1 MQRSTLAGLGLALLL
16 TAAVVRADETLAPQA
31 PDQPPMGAP
40 AQGPGG
46 PPQGG
51 PGAVPQDAA
60 MGGQDTGNGMA
71 APEGQGPPAGM
82 AAGDPGQAFEELQ
95 SQLDLSS
102 DQQNK
107 LKVISEDAQ
116 ARNREH
122 MKAMMALIKTLDAQ
136 VQAKA
141 PDGDLQA
148 TLDKIKAEHK
158 AMQADKDAVMD
169 QRENVLNV
177 HQSAKFVLALRDK
190 MRQGMLRRMRKQ
202 GGGPGAG
209 GQEPEQP

>member
-1 MQRSTLAGLGLALLL
+1 MQRHTLASLGLALLL
-16 TAAVVRADETLAPQA
+16 TATAGLGAEETLAPQA

-46 PPQGG
+46 PSQVAPS
-51 PGAVPQDAA
+51 DAA
-60 MGGQDTGNGMA
+60 PAA
-71 APEGQGPPAGM
+71 APEGQGD
-82 AAGDPGQAFEELQ
+82 AAAWQDRGNGVSASDPGQAFEELQ
-95 SQLDLSS
+95 GQLDLSS
-102 DQQNK
+102 DQLDK

-116 ARNREH
+116 AKNREH
-122 MKAMMALIKTLDAQ
+122 RKAMMALIKTLDAQ

-141 PDGDLQA
+141 TDGDLQA

-158 AMQADKDAVMD
+158 AMQADRDAVMD

-190 MRQGMLRRMRKQ
+190 MRQGMLRRMRNQ
-202 GGGPGAG
+202 GGGQGQGGPGPD
-209 GQEPEQP
+209 QQ